1 MPGLGLPLPP
11 FLTRL
16 DTPLSGLWFPS
27 SVTRGGTVSPRSGGP
42 YRQGPGNRHKA
53 RGSAGSA
60 PLPCPPGV
68 GTELVGL
75 ACLGPDAGRAVPRN
89 TSLGRGT

>member
-1 MPGLGLPLPP
+1 MPGLGLPPPP

-27 SVTRGGTVSPRSGGP
+27 SVTRGGTVSPRSREP
-42 YRQGPGNRHKA
+42 TQSERL
-53 RGSAGSA
+53 RGKR
-60 PLPCPPGV
+60 PLPRPPGV